1 MQTSGNGNDG
11 LMILFS
17 IGVTVIVG
25 VILFGGPANAVE
37 AINNIV
43 GDMAREAMTMV
54 SAWF

>member
-1 MQTSGNGNDG
+1 MQTSGNGNDR

-17 IGVTVIVG
+17 VGVTVVVG
-25 VILFGGPANAVE
+25 VMLFGGPANAVD

-43 GDMAREAMTMV
+43 RNVAYEVQTVV

>member
-17 IGVTVIVG
+17 VGVTVVVG
-25 VILFGGPANAVE
+25 VMLFGGPANVVE

-43 GDMAREAMTMV
+43 RGIAYGAMTMV
-54 SAWF
+54 NAWF

>member
-17 IGVTVIVG
+17 VGVTVVVG

-43 GDMAREAMTMV
+43 RGIAYGAMTMV

>member
-17 IGVTVIVG
+17 VGVTVVVG
-25 VILFGGPANAVE
+25 VVLFGGPANAVE

-43 GDMAREAMTMV
+43 RSIAYGAMTMV

>member
-17 IGVTVIVG
+17 VGVTVVVG
-25 VILFGGPANAVE
+25 VMLFGGPANAVD

-43 GDMAREAMTMV
+43 RNVAYEVQTVV